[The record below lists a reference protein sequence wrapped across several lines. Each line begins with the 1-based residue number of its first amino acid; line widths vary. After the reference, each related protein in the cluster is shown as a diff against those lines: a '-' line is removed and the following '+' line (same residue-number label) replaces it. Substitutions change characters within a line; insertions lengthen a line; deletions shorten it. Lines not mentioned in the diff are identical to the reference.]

1 MEIYTKYEEYEDSLW
16 VSDSPMKLQDGQW
29 AVVITADD
37 GEDQSEASVSA
48 YVTSEGLDQLIPEL
62 TRLRTEMQVRQETE
76 YRKKWENAQL
86 IEVAGTKYFNKGDGT
101 WLCDGGCL
109 HNTDWFLDPLGIK
122 IVVECRG

>member
-1 MEIYTKYEEYEDSLW
+1 MEIYTKYGEYEDSLW

-62 TRLRTEMQVRQETE
+62 TRLREEIRTRQEQQQAREAMKT
-76 YRKKWENAQL
+76 AQL
-86 IEVAGTKYFNKGDGT
+86 IELQKVKYFNKGDGT
-101 WLCDGGCL
+101 WLCEDGHIHTNSWFDGE
-109 HNTDWFLDPLGIK
+109 TDIK
-122 IVVECRG
+122 IITP